1 LRISGN
7 AAHEFASLLA
17 RSQLNETHSQ
27 SRGAAG
33 SKAGEE
39 YALSEL
45 MQHKVSGLR
54 ERNKLDKLRRIKE
67 AASELFIRKGYD
79 DTTTREIAVRAGV
92 GLGTIFV
99 YAATKRDLLFL
110 LVNDDLQDVVEKA
123 TAGVRPVRPMLDNL
137 LRVFQWHYRY
147 FAQEPQL
154 SRLVL
159 REMSFYDTGPE
170 AKKYLKTRER
180 LIALI
185 TDIVRIAFEQKAI
198 ASTERPELIA
208 WVIFSIYQIEVRHW
222 LSSEEL
228 NLRRG
233 LNALRRQLVLLMN
246 GLSPQQAR

>member
-1 LRISGN
+1 
-7 AAHEFASLLA
+7 
-17 RSQLNETHSQ
+17 
-27 SRGAAG
+27 
-33 SKAGEE
+33 
-39 YALSEL
+39 
-45 MQHKVSGLR
+45 MQHKVVSLR

-110 LVNDDLQDVVEKA
+110 LANDGLQQVVE
-123 TAGVRPVRPMLDNL
+123 TAADGVRPERSMLDNL
-137 LRVFQWHYRY
+137 LRIFQWHYRF
-147 FAQEPQL
+147 FAQEPRL

-170 AKKYLKTRER
+170 AKKYVKTRER

-185 TDIVRIAFEQKAI
+185 TDVVRIAHDQKAI
-198 ASTERPELIA
+198 SSPERPELIA

-222 LSSEEL
+222 LSSDEL
-228 NLRRG
+228 DLRRG

-246 GLSPQQAR
+246 GLLPRPA

>member
-1 LRISGN
+1 MKRFAIPGRSRI
-7 AAHEFASLLA
+7 
-17 RSQLNETHSQ
+17 ET
-27 SRGAAG
+27 
-33 SKAGEE
+33 GED

-45 MQHKVSGLR
+45 MQHKASGLR
-54 ERNKLDKLRRIKE
+54 ERNKLDKFRRIKE

-110 LVNDDLQDVVEKA
+110 IVNDELQEVVEKA
-123 TAGVRPVRPMLDNL
+123 AAGVRPERPMLDNL
-137 LRVFQWHYRY
+137 LRIFQWHYRY

-154 SRLVL
+154 SRLAL

-170 AKKYLKTRER
+170 AQKFLKTRER

-185 TDIVRIAFEQKAI
+185 VEIVRIAFDQKAI
-198 ASTERPELIA
+198 SSTERPELIA

-222 LSSEEL
+222 LSSDEL

-246 GLSPQQAR
+246 GLSPRPVR

>member
-1 LRISGN
+1 MKRIPTPRG
-7 AAHEFASLLA
+7 HG
-17 RSQLNETHSQ
+17 RIET
-27 SRGAAG
+27 G
-33 SKAGEE
+33 KEN
-39 YALSEL
+39 ALSEL
-45 MQHKVSGLR
+45 MQNKVSGLR

-110 LVNDDLQDVVEKA
+110 LVNDELQDVVDKA
-123 TAGVRPVRPMLDNL
+123 AAGVRAERPMLDNL
-137 LRVFQWHYRY
+137 LWIFQWHYRY

-170 AKKYLKTRER
+170 AQKYLKTRER

-185 TDIVRIAFEQKAI
+185 TDIVRIAFDEKAI
-198 ASTERPELIA
+198 SSTERPELIA

-222 LSSEEL
+222 LASDEL

-246 GLSPQQAR
+246 GLSPRPMR